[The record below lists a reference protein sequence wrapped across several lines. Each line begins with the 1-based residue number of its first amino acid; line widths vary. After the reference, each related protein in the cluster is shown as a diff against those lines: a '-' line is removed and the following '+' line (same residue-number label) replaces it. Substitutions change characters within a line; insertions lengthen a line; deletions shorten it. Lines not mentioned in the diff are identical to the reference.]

1 MKTQWC
7 YCVTATELCARH
19 CTPWLA
25 VCRYLERL
33 TGLDALQTA
42 AVDACIDWDSGSEEE
57 GEEELEVEVEG
68 SAAGGDDDDGSA
80 SD

>member
-1 MKTQWC
+1 MC
-7 YCVTATELCARH
+7 TALHATASIMDPP
-19 CTPWLA
+19 PWFA

-68 SAAGGDDDDGSA
+68 SAARGDDDDGSA